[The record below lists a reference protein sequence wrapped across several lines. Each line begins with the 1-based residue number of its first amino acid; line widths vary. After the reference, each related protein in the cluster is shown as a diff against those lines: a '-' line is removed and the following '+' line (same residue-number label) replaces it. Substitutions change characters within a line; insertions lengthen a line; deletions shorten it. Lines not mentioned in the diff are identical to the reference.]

1 MKKVI
6 ATMAV
11 MLLAVA
17 GLSACTAKAK
27 QVSNETSGTETT
39 KKEVMSLKGKKTLVA
54 YFSWSGNTKAAA
66 QYIAKKVGADEFEI
80 IREKAYP
87 TEYTPCTEDAKAE
100 KEAGERPAIKGKVEN
115 MAQYDVVFVCVPVW
129 WYTAP
134 MPVYTFLEQ
143 YDLKGKMVIPFCTAY
158 SGPSS
163 TLKDI
168 VKATPESDHRDGI
181 CIVTKEMGGKDM
193 ESKHAKIDK
202 WLTEL
207 GF

>member
-1 MKKVI
+1 
-6 ATMAV
+6 
-11 MLLAVA
+11 
-17 GLSACTAKAK
+17 
-27 QVSNETSGTETT
+27 
-39 KKEVMSLKGKKTLVA
+39 MSLKGKKVLVA
-54 YFSWSGNTKAAA
+54 YFSWSGNTKYAA
-66 QYIAKKVGADEFEI
+66 QYIAKKLGADEFEI
-80 IREKAYP
+80 IREKPYP

-143 YDLKGKMVIPFCTAY
+143 YDLKGKTVIPFCTAY

-168 VKATPESDHRDGI
+168 VKATPNSDHRDGI
-181 CIVTKEMGGKDM
+181 CIVTKEMGGQGM
-193 ESKHAKIDK
+193 ESKTVKIDK
-202 WLTEL
+202 WLGEI

>member
-1 MKKVI
+1 MKRL
-6 ATMAV
+6 
-11 MLLAVA
+11 LLAIAAVV
-17 GLSACTAKAK
+17 GLAACMAKAK
-27 QVSNETSGTETT
+27 QVSNDLGESTTEN
-39 KKEVMSLKGKKTLVA
+39 KEVMDLKGKKVLVA
-54 YFSWSGNTKAAA
+54 YFSWSGNTKYAA

-80 IREKAYP
+80 IREKPYP

-100 KEAGERPAIKGKVEN
+100 KEAGERPDIKGQVEN

-143 YDLKGKMVIPFCTAY
+143 YDLKGKTVIPFCTAY

-168 VKATPESDHRDGI
+168 VKATPNSDHRDGI
-181 CIVTKEMGGKDM
+181 CIVTKEMGGQGM
-193 ESKHAKIDK
+193 ESKTAKIDK
-202 WLTEL
+202 WLGEI

>member
-1 MKKVI
+1 MKKIV
-6 ATMAV
+6 ATMAA
-11 MLLAVA
+11 MLLTVA
-17 GLSACTAKAK
+17 GMSACTAKAK
-27 QVSNETSGTETT
+27 QVNNENDNDNE
-39 KKEVMSLKGKKTLVA
+39 KQEVMDLKGKKVLVA
-54 YFSWSGNTKAAA
+54 YFSWSGNTKYAA
-66 QYIAKKVGADEFEI
+66 QYIAQKLGADEFEI
-80 IREKAYP
+80 IREKPYP

-134 MPVYTFLEQ
+134 MPVFTFLEQ
-143 YDLKGKMVIPFCTAY
+143 YDLKDKTVIPFCTAY

-168 VKATPESDHRDGI
+168 VKATPNSDHRDGI
-181 CIVTKEMGGKDM
+181 CIVTKEMGGQGMD
-193 ESKHAKIDK
+193 SKTAKIDK
-202 WLTEL
+202 WLGEI

>member
-1 MKKVI
+1 MKKI
-6 ATMAV
+6 FATMAA

-17 GLSACTAKAK
+17 GLSACTEKTK
-27 QVSNETSGTETT
+27 QVSNENDNE
-39 KKEVMSLKGKKTLVA
+39 KQVVMSLKGKKVLVA
-54 YFSWSGNTKAAA
+54 YFSWSGNTKYAAR
-66 QYIAKKVGADEFEI
+66 YIAKKLGADEFEI
-80 IREKAYP
+80 IRVKPYP

-100 KEAGERPAIKGKVEN
+100 KEAGERPDIKGKVEN

-134 MPVYTFLEQ
+134 MPVFTFLEQ
-143 YDLKGKMVIPFCTAY
+143 YDLKGKTVIPFCTAY

-168 VKATPESDHRDGI
+168 VKATSESEHREGI
-181 CIVTKEMGGKDM
+181 CIVTKEQNAQDM
-193 ESKHAKIDK
+193 ESKTGEIDK
-202 WLTEL
+202 WLGEI

>member
-1 MKKVI
+1 MKI
-6 ATMAV
+6 FTTMAA
-11 MLLAVA
+11 MLLTVV

-27 QVSNETSGTETT
+27 QVNNESGESTTE
-39 KKEVMSLKGKKTLVA
+39 KKEVMDLKGKKVLVA
-54 YFSWSGNTKAAA
+54 YFSWSGNTKYAA
-66 QYIAKKVGADEFEI
+66 QYIAKKLGADEFEI
-80 IREKAYP
+80 IREKPYP

-100 KEAGERPAIKGKVEN
+100 KEAGERPAIKGKVED

-143 YDLKGKMVIPFCTAY
+143 YDLKGKTIIPFCTAY

-168 VKATPESDHRDGI
+168 VKATPNSDHRDGI
-181 CIVTKEMGGKDM
+181 CIVTKEMGGQGM
-193 ESKHAKIDK
+193 ESKTAKIDK
-202 WLTEL
+202 WLGEI